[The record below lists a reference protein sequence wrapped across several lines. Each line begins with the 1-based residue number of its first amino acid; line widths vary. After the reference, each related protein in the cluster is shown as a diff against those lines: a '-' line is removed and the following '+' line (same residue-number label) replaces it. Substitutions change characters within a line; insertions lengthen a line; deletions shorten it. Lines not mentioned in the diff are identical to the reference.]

1 MRKERWS
8 VSLNLILAWSQ
19 SLPAAAMRM
28 FQLFYLHLLASL
40 ICSAVERGEATCTEG
55 GRGRF
60 GGGGSALREV
70 EPTELLVRLFLECCL
85 SCCSANT
92 FSAIS
97 LIPMLSTMAKF
108 SAINLY
114 ISTLKANSF
123 LGHLRING
131 CVQTWLTQLSKD
143 NSEWQISKSHWH
155 GIHLSRATILGLPWP
170 ASPSKTWSVLVRFPN
185 PLAAGG
191 KAGNL
196 SRSTQIG
203 KHDLV
208 KPQILSLNNVLL
220 NLTAYKGQCGQ
231 KRHKSQ
237 ILMPDKWYQWTASD
251 TRKRTC
257 ILCLTLQFLRR
268 FHSQLPCASQLAAA
282 KDQSS
287 VWHFH
292 LRFGIC
298 DSYSKI
304 SSSLQLS
311 LRNKRKSVQADIDC
325 NDDNNHVWHKHKH
338 SSPVFVLIMIF
349 TEDFTVNL
357 DDAGYIGSLPLA

>member
-8 VSLNLILAWSQ
+8 VSLKLILAWSQ
-19 SLPAAAMRM
+19 SSPAAMRM

-40 ICSAVERGEATCTEG
+40 ICSAAERGEATCTEG

-170 ASPSKTWSVLVRFPN
+170 ASLASQPIKSLVSPSQVPQSTCCWKWGREPVKVNPDWETWL
-185 PLAAGG
+185 
-191 KAGNL
+191 
-196 SRSTQIG
+196 
-203 KHDLV
+203 
-208 KPQILSLNNVLL
+208 
-220 NLTAYKGQCGQ
+220 GQTTNTVSKQ
-231 KRHKSQ
+231 
-237 ILMPDKWYQWTASD
+237 
-251 TRKRTC
+251 
-257 ILCLTLQFLRR
+257 
-268 FHSQLPCASQLAAA
+268 CASQFNCLQRPMWPE
-282 KDQSS
+282 KTQ
-287 VWHFH
+287 
-292 LRFGIC
+292 IP
-298 DSYSKI
+298 DS
-304 SSSLQLS
+304 
-311 LRNKRKSVQADIDC
+311 
-325 NDDNNHVWHKHKH
+325 
-338 SSPVFVLIMIF
+338 
-349 TEDFTVNL
+349 
-357 DDAGYIGSLPLA
+357 DAW